1 MYATYF
7 LYTGLGY
14 CNYETTDE
22 GTRGLFNWNETEV
35 NTTASTSCRYGPT
48 EEMPTRRCVSS
59 LNWVAPSV
67 SQCRTVVSTQFS
79 NIQKVSSDICWLIH
93 TVYYEE
99 NLI

>member
-7 LYTGLGY
+7 LYTGFGY

-35 NTTASTSCRYGPT
+35 NTTASTSCHYGPT
-48 EEMPTRRCVSS
+48 EEMPTRRCVSR
-59 LNWVAPSV
+59 LNWAAPSV

-79 NIQKVSSDICWLIH
+79 NIQKVSSDICWLIRM
-93 TVYYEE
+93 VYYEE